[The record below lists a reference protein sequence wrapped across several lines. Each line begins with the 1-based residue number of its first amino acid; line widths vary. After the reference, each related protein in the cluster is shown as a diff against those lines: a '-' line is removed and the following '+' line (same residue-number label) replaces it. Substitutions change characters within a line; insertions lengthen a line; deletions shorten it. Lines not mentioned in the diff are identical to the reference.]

1 MRKMWKK
8 VRKSRT
14 FQIALGNIL
23 ASYLKL
29 VWRTSSLTIE
39 PPDLYDRVDEAVP
52 FILTFWHGQ
61 HFLMPFVA
69 QPHHQAK
76 VMISRHADAD
86 INAIAAEAFGIGT
99 IRGSGTHGKDI
110 LRKGG
115 ISATQEAIQTLRDG
129 INVAMTADVPKISR
143 IAGFGVITIARYSGR
158 PIYPVAISTKKRKIA
173 RSWDKASIHLPFG
186 PAAMVVGE
194 AILVA
199 ADASNE
205 QQEAA
210 RQLLQQRLNEV
221 TARAEELVG
230 RLPQQKGEADAG

>member
-1 MRKMWKK
+1 MWKK

-23 ASYLKL
+23 AGYLRL

-39 PPDLYDRVDEAVP
+39 PANLYDLVDKEVP

-69 QPHHQAK
+69 KPHHQAK

-86 INAIAAEAFGIGT
+86 INAIAAKAFGIGT
-99 IRGSGTHGKDI
+99 IRGSGTHGRDI

-115 ISATQEAIQTLRDG
+115 ISATQEAIKTLKNG
-129 INVAMTADVPKISR
+129 VNVAMTADVPKISR
-143 IAGFGVITIARYSGR
+143 VAGFGVITVARYSGR
-158 PIYPVAISTKKRKIA
+158 PIYPVAIATKNRKIA
-173 RSWDKASIHLPFG
+173 SSWDKASIHLPFG
-186 PAAMVVGE
+186 PAALVVGE
-194 AILVA
+194 AIYVA
-199 ADASNE
+199 ENASNE
-205 QQEAA
+205 EQEAA
-210 RQLLQQRLNEV
+210 RKLLQERLNQL

-230 RLPQQKGEADAG
+230 RPPENKSEAHAG

>member
-1 MRKMWKK
+1 MWKK